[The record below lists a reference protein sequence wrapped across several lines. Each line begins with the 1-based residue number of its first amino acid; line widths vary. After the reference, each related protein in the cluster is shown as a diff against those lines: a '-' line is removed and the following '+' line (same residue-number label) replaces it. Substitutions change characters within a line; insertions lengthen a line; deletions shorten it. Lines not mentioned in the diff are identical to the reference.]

1 MRPDVVGDTYTL
13 LHARSLGELT
23 KPWGSTKARG
33 DSVVPLGIN
42 YGPIR
47 RAGPDVGDGR
57 DNQSNKL
64 RVRLSKRRKN
74 NLRSET
80 LQSEKIRGL
89 SSNRNEPELDR
100 EFDQI
105 SGGLSAKGFH
115 HFILMG
121 LCRAG

>member
-1 MRPDVVGDTYTL
+1 MHPDVEGDTYTL

-47 RAGPDVGDGR
+47 HAGADVGDGR

-105 SGGLSAKGFH
+105 GRGVGAEGFH
-115 HFILMG
+115 HFILVG
-121 LCRAG
+121 FGGAG

>member
-1 MRPDVVGDTYTL
+1 MGIDKG
-13 LHARSLGELT
+13 
-23 KPWGSTKARG
+23 RG

-42 YGPIR
+42 YGPFR
-47 RAGPDVGDGR
+47 HAGPDVGDGR

-105 SGGLSAKGFH
+105 GRGVGAEGFH
-115 HFILMG
+115 HFILVG
-121 LCRAG
+121 FGGAG